1 MLSYNYDEV
10 RSVHH
15 KMKLII
21 EQSDEYSEPE
31 ITVKCGIMDD
41 RLESI
46 IQHIRLHMFSVAG
59 VKDGVTKVLS
69 LSDIYYFDCTDE
81 RTFIYLQND
90 VFECSLKLYELEEQL
105 AMANFVRISKSC
117 IVNIMKLD
125 SVRPLL
131 NSRYEAKLENGEK
144 LIISRHYLPDFK
156 RRFGI

>member
-1 MLSYNYDEV
+1 
-10 RSVHH
+10 
-15 KMKLII
+15 MKLLI
-21 EQSDEYSEPE
+21 EQSDQYTDAE
-31 ITVKCGIMDD
+31 IVIKCGMMDD

-59 VKDGVTKVLS
+59 VKDGETKIFPLG
-69 LSDIYYFDCTDE
+69 DIYYFDSTDE
-81 RTFIYLQND
+81 RTFLYLEND
-90 VFECSLKLYELEEQL
+90 VYECSLKLYELEEQL
-105 AMANFVRISKSC
+105 EKANFVRISKSC

-156 RRFGI
+156 RVFGI